1 MGTSHQSAPGHH
13 SPLDAAMDRVLGAL
27 VTSPG
32 DKEEWRGVEETARLI
47 LSTATS
53 DSSSVTVNYLVP
65 IVLFA
70 IPVLYFVFRLGLFNL
85 DDSLGSVSGIDLS
98 GYNAPAAGYGAP
110 APSYNAPAPSYNA
123 PAPSYNAAGAGISS
137 SAGLINSGAYFS
149 SKEDEQLNLEYISQ
163 INSELDQLRRIR
175 DLLQGGGGRLSLGSN
190 DQIVVHPSPRLDLT
204 DATDTWNG

>member
-1 MGTSHQSAPGHH
+1 
-13 SPLDAAMDRVLGAL
+13 MDRVLDNADITGAL

-32 DKEEWRGVEETARLI
+32 DDEEWRGVKETARLI

-123 PAPSYNAAGAGISS
+123 P
-137 SAGLINSGAYFS
+137 
-149 SKEDEQLNLEYISQ
+149 
-163 INSELDQLRRIR
+163 
-175 DLLQGGGGRLSLGSN
+175 
-190 DQIVVHPSPRLDLT
+190 
-204 DATDTWNG
+204 